1 LANLPLSSC
10 TEIAIDFALFSPNES
25 LLFLLSEES
34 PHDEKKKIVRKT
46 VKTEVEIF
54 III

>member
-1 LANLPLSSC
+1 
-10 TEIAIDFALFSPNES
+10 
-25 LLFLLSEES
+25 LLEES
-34 PHDEKKKIVRKT
+34 PHDEKEKIARKT